1 MTKIAAK
8 IICKYEA
15 IPIITQGIMS
25 NHQPLSLTPPFPF
38 KRATWLIAMSLNG
51 LLAAGA
57 SGMAMANEQVIEL
70 GATSVQDNAPD
81 PDAAEQLGYTVNSTT
96 SSTGMRLTPRQTPQS
111 VSTITREQ
119 MSDRQIATLEQ
130 ALETTPGVS
139 MSKSEVGG
147 RTDYR
152 ARGYSISNWKVDGLQ
167 FQGDSGFSGGGSAL
181 NMDLYERIDIVR
193 GANGLL
199 GGTGDP
205 SATINLIRKRP
216 GKEFGGSAYATYGSW
231 DKRRLGAD
239 LNLPLSEDG
248 RLRSRLVMTQQDA
261 NSFRDQQS
269 ERSRAA
275 LANFEF
281 DLSDATTLGAGYQ
294 YEYYKVVGGGWGAN
308 IPIWYADGSKTDL
321 PRSTNVVPSWS
332 FGEYTTRT
340 GFASLEHRF
349 ENDWSLNVKAA
360 QSVTEVL
367 NHRGLAKVNSAGGG
381 RFGGYWDQDGSGA
394 VLNGLHSATD
404 TTQQSAQFDLSG
416 PFQLF
421 GRTHQAMFGYS
432 DSRTVAWSPQYRCR
446 MTSADRTSASAL
458 GCQFRVSNG
467 FELGNWHN
475 GVDDDFN
482 MVASRTGLH
491 SKTTTRLQGLYGATR
506 LSITEPFSVILG
518 ARVSDY
524 ASINRSNAG
533 VRTRQEENGIVT
545 PYLGAV
551 YDLNDTYSLYAS
563 YTDIFSPQ
571 SETTQRGGK
580 VEPIR
585 GQSYE
590 TGIKGEWFD
599 GRLNAQAAYFRTR
612 QENKAVTDGDALTP
626 TGDQA
631 YTAGTGQDSDG
642 IDLEVAGALTPNWN
656 IYGGYTYL
664 HFRRLDS
671 DGRSDPSHLFKASTT
686 YRLPGALE
694 RLTLGTGVTAQ
705 TNIRATSTPAGV
717 PTNGVSRS
725 ATDVNWS
732 GYAIWNAMAKYDID
746 EHTSVSLNA
755 NNLFDKHYYTRYGFY
770 AGAIYGDP
778 RNLSVTLNTS
788 F

>member
-1 MTKIAAK
+1 MTI
-8 IICKYEA
+8 
-15 IPIITQGIMS
+15 QGIMTVHHAFTRGGS
-25 NHQPLSLTPPFPF
+25 RLTPLALFV
-38 KRATWLIAMSLNG
+38 AMSLSG
-51 LLAAGA
+51 TAIADSQPLELDATKIEDSALLPADDAG
-57 SGMAMANEQVIEL
+57 
-70 GATSVQDNAPD
+70 
-81 PDAAEQLGYTVNSTT
+81 QLGYTVESTR
-96 SSTGMRLTPRQTPQS
+96 SSTGLNLTPRQTPQS
-111 VSTITREQ
+111 VTTITRQ
-119 MSDRQIATLEQ
+119 QLDDRQVSSIEQ
-130 ALETTPGVS
+130 ALDAAPGIS

-167 FQGDSGFSGGGSAL
+167 FQGGSDFSGGGNAL

-205 SATINLIRKRP
+205 SATVNLIRKAP
-216 GKEFGGSAYATYGSW
+216 GKTFGGSAYATYGSW

-239 LNLPLSEDG
+239 LNLPLTEDG
-248 RLRSRLVMTQQDA
+248 RLRSRFVVTQQDA
-261 NSFRDQQS
+261 NSFRDNQS

-281 DLSDATTLGAGYQ
+281 DLDDATTLGAGYQ
-294 YEYYKVVGGGWGAN
+294 YEYNKVVGGGWGAN

-332 FGEYTTRT
+332 FGEYITRT
-340 GFASLEHRF
+340 AFGSLQHRF
-349 ENDWSLNVKAA
+349 DNDWTLDFKAA
-360 QSVTEVL
+360 QSTSETL
-367 NHRGLAKVNSAGGG
+367 NHRGLAKVNQFSRGVYT
-381 RFGGYWDQDGSGA
+381 GYFDQDGSGA
-394 VLNGLHSATD
+394 VLNGLHSSSD
-404 TTQQSAQFDLSG
+404 TTQQSAQIDLSG

-421 GRTHQAMFGYS
+421 GRTHQAMFGYN
-432 DSRTVAWSPQYRCR
+432 DSRTVAWTLQYTCTMVGENRV
-446 MTSADRTSASAL
+446 SAPSV
-458 GCQFRVSNG
+458 GCQFRANNG
-467 FELGNWHN
+467 FGLSDWRN
-475 GVDDDFN
+475 GVDDDFSIL
-482 MVASRTGLH
+482 ASRTGLH
-491 SKTTTRLQGLYGATR
+491 SKTTTRLQGMYAATR
-506 LSITEPFSVILG
+506 LSITDPLSVILG
-518 ARVSDY
+518 VRTSNYSA
-524 ASINRSNAG
+524 ITRSTAG
-533 VRTRQEENGIVT
+533 VRSSQEENGIVT

-563 YTDIFSPQ
+563 YTDIFTPQ
-571 SETTQRGGK
+571 TEETSSGSK

-599 GRLNAQAAYFRTR
+599 GRLNASAAYFRTK
-612 QENKAVTDGDALTP
+612 QENKAVTDGAELTP
-626 TGDQA
+626 TGAQA
-631 YTAGTGQDSDG
+631 YTSGSGQETDG

-656 IYGGYTYL
+656 VYAGYTYL

-686 YRLPGALE
+686 YRLSGPLD

-705 TNIRATSTPAGV
+705 TNIRATSTPAGQ
-717 PTNGVSRS
+717 PTDGVSRS
-725 ATDVNWS
+725 STDVNWS
-732 GYAIWNAMAKYDID
+732 GYALWNAMAKYQLTDD
-746 EHTSVSLNA
+746 TVVSLNA

-778 RNLSVTLNTS
+778 RNMSLTVSTA